1 VGTAHLTETLIV
13 TPEERKKLLE
23 ELLAKKD
30 AEGLKTKDRLAIP
43 PQEIPEQDADARRRN
58 VSEVALGYTE
68 EQARL
73 EALRCLQCR
82 NAPCVQGCPVR
93 IRIRE
98 FVGAIAAGDH
108 RQALEIIKENSLLP
122 AVCGR
127 VCPQEVQC
135 QEKCTVGLSLKD
147 ASKAVSIGRLE
158 RFAADWS
165 SSPGEGVPPSDS
177 HTGSTPT
184 NPSGPAQGSSGQDA
198 LATEEQG
205 RGAHATVPVV
215 APPTGMKVAIIGSG
229 PGGIVAAA
237 DTRRAGHEVTVFE
250 AFHKPGGVLVY
261 GIPEFR
267 LPKAIV
273 RQEIET
279 LRSMGVKIV
288 TNFIVG
294 RTRTIEQLM
303 KEDGFDA
310 VYIGV
315 GAGLPS
321 FMSIEGE
328 SLVGVYSA
336 NEYLTRANLMK
347 AYKFGAGADTPIARS
362 KKVAV
367 VGGGNVAMDA
377 ARTAVRLGAEKV
389 YLIYRRTEKEMPA
402 RVEEVHHAKQEGIE
416 FRLLQNPKRILGD
429 ANGYVT
435 AVECLRYE
443 LGEPDASGRRR
454 PVAIPGS
461 EFQIEVDAV
470 IIAIGNLANPLI
482 RQTTPG
488 LEFNKWGN
496 IVVDEHCR
504 TSLAGVYAGG
514 DIVLGAATV
523 ILAMGQGRIAA
534 AAINEY
540 LEKKKAATA

>member
-1 VGTAHLTETLIV
+1 VTKDERTELL
-13 TPEERKKLLE
+13 RQLLE
-23 ELLAKKD
+23 KQD
-30 AEGLKTKDRLAIP
+30 AGGLKTKDRLAIP
-43 PQEIPEQDADARRRN
+43 PQEIPEQDPAVRRRN
-58 VSEVALGYTE
+58 VNEVALGYTE

-82 NAPCVQGCPVR
+82 NTPCIEGCPVR
-93 IRIRE
+93 IRIRD
-98 FVGAIAAGDH
+98 FVGAIAEGDY
-108 RQALEIIKENSLLP
+108 RKALDIIRENSLLP

-147 ASKAVSIGRLE
+147 VSKAVSIGRLE
-158 RFAADWS
+158 RFVADLGRDGTAA
-165 SSPGEGVPPSDS
+165 
-177 HTGSTPT
+177 
-184 NPSGPAQGSSGQDA
+184 PA
-198 LATEEQG
+198 
-205 RGAHATVPVV
+205 V
-215 APPTGMKVAIIGSG
+215 APATGMKVAIIGSG

-237 DTRRAGHEVTVFE
+237 DTRRAGHDVTIFE
-250 AFHKPGGVLVY
+250 AFHRPGGVMVY

-273 RQEIET
+273 KKEIES
-279 LRSMGVKIV
+279 LRQMGVKIV

-310 VYIGV
+310 IYIGV

-321 FMSIEGE
+321 FMNIEGE

-347 AYKFGAGADTPIARS
+347 AYQFGSGADTPIARS
-362 KKVAV
+362 RRVAV
-367 VGGGNVAMDA
+367 VGGGNVAMDS

-402 RVEEVHHAKQEGIE
+402 RVEEVHHAQQEGVE
-416 FRLLQNPKRILGD
+416 FHLLQSPKRILGD
-429 ANGYVT
+429 ANGNVV

-443 LGEPDASGRRR
+443 LGDPDASGRRR
-454 PVAIPGS
+454 PIAIPGS
-461 EFQIEVDAV
+461 EFQIEVDTV

-504 TSLAGVYAGG
+504 TSLEGVYAGG

-540 LEKKKAATA
+540 LAQKRQSNPA

>member
-1 VGTAHLTETLIV
+1 MPSPRIALLTVLGWLAYYGNPHVTEEQREHLLQ
-13 TPEERKKLLE
+13 
-23 ELLAKKD
+23 ELCQKHDSGRLRPK
-30 AEGLKTKDRLAIP
+30 ERLAIP
-43 PQEIPEQDADARRRN
+43 PQDMPEQDPTVRRSN
-58 VSEVALGYTE
+58 VNEVALGYTE

-73 EALRCLQCR
+73 EAMRCLQCK

-98 FVGAIAAGDH
+98 FVAAIAEGDH
-108 RQALEIIKENSLLP
+108 ARALEIIKENSLLP

-147 ASKAVSIGRLE
+147 VSKAVSIGRLE
-158 RFAADWS
+158 RFAADL
-165 SSPGEGVPPSDS
+165 GRDG
-177 HTGSTPT
+177 TAA
-184 NPSGPAQGSSGQDA
+184 PA
-198 LATEEQG
+198 
-205 RGAHATVPVV
+205 V
-215 APPTGMKVAIIGSG
+215 APETGMKVAIIGSG

-237 DTRRAGHEVTVFE
+237 DTRRAGHDVTVFE
-250 AFHKPGGVLVY
+250 AFHRPGGVMLY

-273 RQEIET
+273 EQELDT
-279 LRSMGVKIV
+279 LRRMGVMIV

-303 KEDGFDA
+303 TADGFDA

-321 FMSIEGE
+321 FMGIEGE

-347 AYKFGAGADTPIARS
+347 AYDFGRGADTPIARS
-362 KKVAV
+362 RRVAV
-367 VGGGNVAMDA
+367 VGGGNVAMDS
-377 ARTAVRLGAEKV
+377 ARTAVRLGAKKV

-402 RVEEVHHAKQEGIE
+402 RVEEVHHAMQEGIE
-416 FRLLQNPKRILGD
+416 FHLLQSPKRILGD
-429 ANGYVT
+429 EKGQVT
-435 AVECLRYE
+435 HVECLRYE

-454 PVAIPGS
+454 PIPIPNS
-461 EFQIEVDAV
+461 EFQIELDTV

-496 IVVDEHCR
+496 LVVDENCK
-504 TSLAGVYAGG
+504 TSREGVYAGG

-534 AAINEY
+534 AAMNDY
-540 LEKKKAATA
+540 LAKKRAGNSRPPKP